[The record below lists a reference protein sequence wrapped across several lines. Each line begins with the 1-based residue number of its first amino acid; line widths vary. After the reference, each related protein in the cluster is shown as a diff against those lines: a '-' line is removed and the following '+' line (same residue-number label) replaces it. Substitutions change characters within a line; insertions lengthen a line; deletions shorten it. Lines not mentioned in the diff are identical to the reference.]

1 MNKLKICISFLATFL
16 VLLTPTSLS
25 AAEYYTW
32 VDENGVTNYAERQP
46 RGYVVERVEKEQ
58 RFGYPVRNQRM
69 VEAPPAADPAGGG
82 NFNADDAASEE
93 IARAAAEL
101 QEARTTNCD
110 VGKRNYAQ
118 LKVFARVR
126 VQGDDGNVRYLT
138 DDEKQEQMAAAQQLI
153 SDNCGP
159 G

>member
-1 MNKLKICISFLATFL
+1 MLL
-16 VLLTPTSLS
+16 VPGTLS

-46 RGYVVERVEKEQ
+46 RGYVVERVEKER
-58 RFGYPVRNQRM
+58 RFGYPTRYSRM
-69 VEAPPAADPAGGG
+69 VEAPPPADPTGVDVS
-82 NFNADDAASEE
+82 ADDATSEE

-101 QEARTTNCD
+101 QEARATNCD
-110 VGKRNYAQ
+110 VGKRNYAR

-126 VQGDDGNVRYLT
+126 VQDEDGGVRDLT
-138 DDEKQEQMAAAQQLI
+138 DDEKQEQMTAAQQLI